1 MTMTITVKQ
10 EMNFEDLKNNCWSG
24 ALNTLSRI
32 EEEGKEE
39 ELIMLLEEIT
49 DNPSITTINDILW
62 FDDEFI
68 FKNLGI
74 IEEEEEEE
82 E

>member
-1 MTMTITVKQ
+1 MTIIVKQ
-10 EMNFEDLKNNCWSG
+10 EMDFEDLMNNCWSG
-24 ALNTLSRI
+24 AISTLQRV

-39 ELIMLLEEIT
+39 ELIMLLEEVT
-49 DNPSITTINDILW
+49 DNPSMTTINDILW

-74 IEEEEEEE
+74 IDEEEEEDEE
-82 E
+82 

>member
-1 MTMTITVKQ
+1 MTITVKQ
-10 EMNFEDLKNNCWSG
+10 EMDFNDLVNNCWSG
-24 ALNTLSRI
+24 AIDTLQVI
-32 EEEGKEE
+32 EKNGKED
-39 ELIMLLEEIT
+39 ELIMLLEEVT
-49 DNPSITTINDILW
+49 DNPSMTTINDILW

-82 E
+82 EE

>member
-10 EMNFEDLKNNCWSG
+10 EMNFEDLMNNCWSG
-24 ALNTLSRI
+24 AINTLQRV
-32 EEEGKEE
+32 EEEGKED
-39 ELIMLLEEIT
+39 ELIMLLEEVT
-49 DNPSITTINDILW
+49 DNPSMTTINDILW

-74 IEEEEEEE
+74 IEEEEEE
-82 E
+82 

>member
-1 MTMTITVKQ
+1 MEITVKN
-10 EMNFEDLKNNCWSG
+10 EMSFEDLKNNCWSG
-24 ALNTLSRI
+24 AVNTLQRV
-32 EEEGKEE
+32 EEAGKED
-39 ELIMLLEEIT
+39 ELIMLLEEVT
-49 DNPSITTINDILW
+49 DNPSMTTINDILW

>member
-1 MTMTITVKQ
+1 MSITVKQ
-10 EMNFEDLKNNCWSG
+10 EMDFEDLMNNCWRG
-24 ALNTLSRI
+24 AINTLQRV

-39 ELIMLLEEIT
+39 ELIMLLEEVT
-49 DNPSITTINDILW
+49 DNQSMTTINDIHW

-82 E
+82 EEE